1 MDLLAPVI
9 PDIIRHLS
17 NALIVR
23 AAARECSHVTCAPT
37 LSCASPLLQ
46 PGPEDASG
54 YSGFTLSVTLVVGV
68 AVGLG
73 AYHIGR
79 TLSQRSPS
87 AATIALRK
95 LG

>member
-1 MDLLAPVI
+1 MDFLAPVI

-23 AAARECSHVTCAPT
+23 AAARECSHVTCAPS
-37 LSCASPLLQ
+37 LLRASPISQ
-46 PGPEDASG
+46 PGPEEASG
-54 YSGFTLSVTLVVGV
+54 YSGYTLSVTLVFGI